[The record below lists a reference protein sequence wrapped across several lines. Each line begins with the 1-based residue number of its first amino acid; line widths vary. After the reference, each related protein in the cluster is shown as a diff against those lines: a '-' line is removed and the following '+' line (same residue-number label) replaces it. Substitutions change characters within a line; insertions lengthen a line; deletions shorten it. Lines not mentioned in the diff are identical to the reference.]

1 MKIKVCGMRQ
11 PDNIRGVL
19 AAEPDFIGYIF
30 YPNSKRYVGEN
41 PTMEIF
47 DLVPESTQKV
57 AVFVNETVEQVQRI
71 CKHFTIAFAQL
82 HGNESP
88 EYCRQIK
95 DAGIRVIKAFA
106 VDQNFDFKSLNAY
119 QTEVDYF
126 LFDTKGKLPGG
137 TGLKFDW
144 SVLEN
149 YRLSV
154 PFLLSGGIGPDD
166 EAALSAFAHEQL
178 VGLDINSGFEL
189 EPALKDEQKVK
200 AFIDAI
206 RS

>member
-1 MKIKVCGMRQ
+1 MRQ

-30 YPNSKRYVGEN
+30 YPKSKRYVGEN

-57 AVFVNETVEQVQRI
+57 AVFVNETAEQVQRI
-71 CKHFTIAFAQL
+71 CKQFAIAFAQL

-88 EYCRQIK
+88 EYCRQVT

-149 YRLSV
+149 YQLSV

-166 EAALSAFAHEQL
+166 EAALNAFAHEQL

-189 EPALKDEQKVK
+189 EPALKDEQKVQ
-200 AFIDAI
+200 AFVRAI

>member
-1 MKIKVCGMRQ
+1 MRQ

-30 YPNSKRYVGEN
+30 YPKSKRYVGEN

-71 CKHFTIAFAQL
+71 CKQFTIAFAQL

-149 YRLSV
+149 YQLSV

-166 EAALSAFAHEQL
+166 EAALNAFAHEQL

-200 AFIDAI
+200 AFVEAI

>member
-1 MKIKVCGMRQ
+1 MRQ

-19 AAEPDFIGYIF
+19 VAEPDFIGYIF
-30 YPNSKRYVGEN
+30 YPKSKRYVGEN

-47 DLVPESTQKV
+47 DLVPGSTQKV

-119 QTEVDYF
+119 QAEVDYF

-149 YRLSV
+149 YQLSV

-166 EAALSAFAHEQL
+166 EAALNAFAHEQL

-200 AFIDAI
+200 AFVEAV

>member
-1 MKIKVCGMRQ
+1 MRQ

-30 YPNSKRYVGEN
+30 YPKSKRYVGEN

-71 CKHFTIAFAQL
+71 CKHFTIVFAQL

-95 DAGIRVIKAFA
+95 DAGIWVIKAFA

-119 QTEVDYF
+119 QAEVDYF

-149 YRLSV
+149 YQLSV

-166 EAALSAFAHEQL
+166 EVALNAFAHEQL

-200 AFIDAI
+200 AFVEAI

>member
-1 MKIKVCGMRQ
+1 MRQ

-30 YPNSKRYVGEN
+30 YPKSKRYVGEN
-41 PTMEIF
+41 LTMEIF

-71 CKHFTIAFAQL
+71 CKQFTIAFAQL

-119 QTEVDYF
+119 QAEVDYF

-149 YRLSV
+149 YQLSV

-166 EAALSAFAHEQL
+166 EVALNAFAHEQL

-200 AFIDAI
+200 AFVEAI

>member
-1 MKIKVCGMRQ
+1 MRQ

-30 YPNSKRYVGEN
+30 YPKSKRYVGEN

-71 CKHFTIAFAQL
+71 CKQFTITFAQL

-95 DAGIRVIKAFA
+95 HAGIRVIKAFA
-106 VDQNFDFKSLNAY
+106 VDQNFNFKSLNAY
-119 QTEVDYF
+119 QAEVDYF

-149 YRLSV
+149 YQLSV

-166 EAALSAFAHEQL
+166 EAALNAFAHEQL

-200 AFIDAI
+200 AFVEAI

>member
-1 MKIKVCGMRQ
+1 MRQ

-30 YPNSKRYVGEN
+30 YPKSKRYVGEN
-41 PTMEIF
+41 PTMKIF

-119 QTEVDYF
+119 QVEVDYF

-149 YRLSV
+149 YQLSV

-166 EAALSAFAHEQL
+166 EAALNAFAHEQL

-200 AFIDAI
+200 AFVEAI